1 MRTQFWVAQRPT
13 AARSQH
19 ESSLSSS
26 HSAAA
31 GGGVFVASMPQHVV
45 VQRERT
51 QESACAHKPLSLALS
66 HCDAPPAA
74 ESGAQF
80 AMLVHRRAACG
91 VQDEED
97 PRRTARTRWFLL

>member
-1 MRTQFWVAQRPT
+1 
-13 AARSQH
+13 
-19 ESSLSSS
+19 
-26 HSAAA
+26 
-31 GGGVFVASMPQHVV
+31 MPQHVV

-80 AMLVHRRAACG
+80 AMLVHAEVGARRKK
-91 VQDEED
+91 EES
-97 PRRTARTRWFLL
+97 RSKNEVRLFHS

>member
-1 MRTQFWVAQRPT
+1 M
-13 AARSQH
+13 
-19 ESSLSSS
+19 
-26 HSAAA
+26 
-31 GGGVFVASMPQHVV
+31 FVASMPQHVV

-80 AMLVHRRAACG
+80 AMLSSATRNEV
-91 VQDEED
+91 EEEEEEEELHG
-97 PRRTARTRWFLL
+97 RSTQ

>member
-1 MRTQFWVAQRPT
+1 M
-13 AARSQH
+13 
-19 ESSLSSS
+19 
-26 HSAAA
+26 
-31 GGGVFVASMPQHVV
+31 FVASMPQHVV

-80 AMLVHRRAACG
+80 AMLVHRAACKN
-91 VQDEED
+91 EERKKTHET
-97 PRRTARTRWFLL
+97 PRDAAVNVKPIPQAQTSTRRNSCSHVG